1 MQKFTNPSQI
11 LHKFTD
17 TMISR
22 KDNGVTN
29 LVYTTV
35 FTVEVNQHVY
45 MLYIPHLNFDEYTS
59 FLTYVKLNI
68 SAEYI
73 FLLWSK
79 DLPNI
84 YDLVNTHIKPLFWSN
99 PSKLVKTLFMFG
111 DIKTEQLVFNGFIII
126 KTLCDPHLE
135 NKSISKFV
143 FAFSETLNLLYGL
156 N

>member
-111 DIKTEQLVFNGFIII
+111 DIKTEQLVFNGLIII

-135 NKSISKFV
+135 NKSTSKFV